1 MSFAIHSPKKS
12 VHDNWQRVLRSG
24 LVLYVLALS
33 AIQYSQPAAAASVI
47 IGFDP
52 QITNGGLVLVV
63 GDVNNPLGAQ
73 PTVTF
78 DLSTTPVGGGTA
90 VTGTPAVQIEM
101 AARRFGNSNTTA
113 QLLAQVPAGLGTVPN
128 QIPVNSI
135 SWTSVLP
142 TTPPG
147 GMTLIANGQFAG
159 AGTQV
164 IHTMPVQ
171 GNVIRYAG
179 AVMTFSYA
187 NTQTYPGG
195 TYSGVVTYTATM
207 PQ

>member
-1 MSFAIHSPKKS
+1 MSFANRSPGKS
-12 VHDNWQRVLRSG
+12 LPAHWQRALRQG
-24 LVLYVLALS
+24 LVFCVLVFGAL
-33 AIQYSQPAAAASVI
+33 QYSRPVAAASVI

-78 DLSTTPVGGGTA
+78 DLATTPVGGGTA
-90 VTGTPAVQIEM
+90 VSGTPAVQIEM
-101 AARRFGNSNTTA
+101 AARRFGNTNTTA

-128 QIPVNSI
+128 QIPINLI
-135 SWTSVLP
+135 SWTSALP
-142 TTPPG
+142 ATPPG
-147 GMTLIANGQFAG
+147 GMTLIPNGQFAG

-187 NTQTYPGG
+187 NTQVFPGG

>member
-1 MSFAIHSPKKS
+1 MSFANHSPEAS
-12 VHDNWQRVLRSG
+12 SPAYWQCALRQG
-24 LVLYVLALS
+24 LLLCVLALV
-33 AIQYSQPAAAASVI
+33 ALQYSRPAAAASVI

-52 QITNGGLVLVV
+52 LIASGGLVLVV
-63 GDVNNPLGAQ
+63 GDVTNPLGAQ

-78 DLSTTPVGGGTA
+78 NLGATPVGGGAA

-101 AARRFGNSNTTA
+101 AARRFGNNNTTA

-128 QIPVNSI
+128 QIPINLI
-135 SWTSVLP
+135 SWTSALP
-142 TTPPG
+142 ATPPG
-147 GMTLIANGQFAG
+147 GMTLIPSGQFAG

-171 GNVIRYAG
+171 GNATRYAG

-187 NTQTYPGG
+187 NTQVFPGG